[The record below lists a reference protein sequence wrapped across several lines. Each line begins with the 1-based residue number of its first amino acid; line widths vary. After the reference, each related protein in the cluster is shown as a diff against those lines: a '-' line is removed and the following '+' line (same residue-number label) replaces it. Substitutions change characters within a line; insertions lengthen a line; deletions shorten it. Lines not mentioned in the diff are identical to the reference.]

1 MLMICLSIHIW
12 SLKIYFINCVNEDI
26 NRILNWTMK
35 INLTINT
42 KKTTAIILGIA
53 RYINNISYVGLPHII
68 VGDAQ
73 IPYSN
78 SVKYL
83 GLTIFGTFSWSLQV
97 IGMISRVN
105 TFLCQL
111 KIYKQLISRSL
122 RIRLISTLIFPIF
135 DYCCT
140 VMTDITYKLD
150 LKLQRALN
158 V

>member
-111 KIYKQLISRSL
+111 KIYK
-122 RIRLISTLIFPIF
+122 
-135 DYCCT
+135 
-140 VMTDITYKLD
+140 
-150 LKLQRALN
+150 
-158 V
+158 